1 MPNTEPNSSEINSAE
16 PESEENHSSE
26 GSAEEGHS
34 GEDTTGE
41 GTTNEGTTNDGTT
54 NEGTTNEGT
63 TNEGTTS
70 EGTTS
75 EGTTGEGTASEDAT
89 GDGPSENVDTNDGD
103 DEIAGG
109 DDVEQLNS
117 STVKMVLEAALLSSS
132 EPLTVQTLRRMF
144 KAEASMETIRN
155 LLESI
160 REDWKD
166 KGIELVNI
174 ASGWRFQTRPE
185 FRNYLDR
192 IAPEKAPKYS
202 RAVMETLAIISYR
215 QPVTRGDI
223 ENIRGVT
230 VSAGIIRAL
239 EARSWIDT
247 VGYRDVPGR
256 PALYA
261 TTKTFLDDLGLRSLQ
276 ELPPLEEI
284 ATTLELTQPQT
295 STEPAAQTGETE
307 TGYSESGDSEPE
319 SSPAA

>member
-1 MPNTEPNSSEINSAE
+1 MPNTELNSDEINSAE
-16 PESEENHSSE
+16 PDSEEHHSSE
-26 GSAEEGHS
+26 GN
-34 GEDTTGE
+34 TGE
-41 GTTNEGTTNDGTT
+41 GQSGEGAAGEESAGEQVTA
-54 NEGTTNEGT
+54 EEA
-63 TNEGTTS
+63 
-70 EGTTS
+70 
-75 EGTTGEGTASEDAT
+75 TGEGSAVGETT
-89 GDGPSENVDTNDGD
+89 GDGTSENDGASESD
-103 DEIAGG
+103 DGMSDGG
-109 DDVEQLNS
+109 DGSSGQLNS

-144 KAEASMETIRN
+144 KAEASTETIRN

-202 RAVMETLAIISYR
+202 RAVMETLAIIAYR

-284 ATTLELTQPQT
+284 ATTLELSQTQTPIE
-295 STEPAAQTGETE
+295 SVAQAGEAE
-307 TGYSESGDSEPE
+307 AGDAESGDAEPGESESE